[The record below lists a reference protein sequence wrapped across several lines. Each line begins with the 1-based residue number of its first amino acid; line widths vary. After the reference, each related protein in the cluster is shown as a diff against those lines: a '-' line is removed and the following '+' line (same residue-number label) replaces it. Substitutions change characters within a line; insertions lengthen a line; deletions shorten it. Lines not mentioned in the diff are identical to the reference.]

1 MGVLSPVPQR
11 AAEREQ
17 CLDTQNPSQHTMLQI
32 LSAILVQTYCRRL
45 SQALRLSARLFRRPT
60 QGNFAHRQAIDHP
73 KHEQSQMDDNT
84 PNFGQC
90 ARNGSELPSPPAHS
104 SSEAQQTCQSQTPVL
119 IQDAVVI
126 EFFAGSGNLS
136 KDFRSV
142 GMQVTQDTA
151 YKQGPQA
158 SQIVATA

>member
-1 MGVLSPVPQR
+1 
-11 AAEREQ
+11 
-17 CLDTQNPSQHTMLQI
+17 MLQI

-45 SQALRLSARLFRRPT
+45 S
-60 QGNFAHRQAIDHP
+60 HHP

-90 ARNGSELPSPPAHS
+90 ARAGSELLSPPAHS

-126 EFFAGSGNLS
+126 ELFAGSGNLS
-136 KDFRSV
+136 KAFRSV
-142 GMQVTQDTA
+142 GRQVTQDTA
-151 YKQGPQA
+151 YKHGPQA